1 MVIDRSRMM
10 TRDDRFYAFIVAR
23 TSRSRAHI
31 RRICVHKRWLKMSAA
46 GLFVVLCGL
55 VYGFYGL
62 TQQAEHLRVERENQ
76 RLRAENDRQK
86 QALQSLNNRVDA
98 VEDTSRKLAE
108 VSGVDKEAT
117 APRGQGGPAR
127 PVTSAAALAALE

>member
-1 MVIDRSRMM
+1 M

-31 RRICVHKRWLKMSAA
+31 RRICVHKRWLKASAA

-55 VYGFYGL
+55 MYGFYGL
-62 TQQAEHLRVERENQ
+62 TQQAEHLRIQHENQ
-76 RLRAENDRQK
+76 KLRAENDRQR
-86 QALQSLNNRVDA
+86 QELQNLNHRVDA

-108 VSGVDKEAT
+108 VSGVDKD
-117 APRGQGGPAR
+117 APVPHGQG
-127 PVTSAAALAALE
+127 